1 MAREVGIKVKIDGSG
16 GKAGIKEIENET
28 KRAAAGMR
36 GALSGALSAGMK
48 GGQDAAKKLIGDVR
62 SAVGVVG
69 GLLGGLGLAELVK
82 GAVEANS
89 KFSAMAAG
97 IKFAGGSAKEAAAAQ
112 AQAQKSA
119 LAWGQ
124 DSMKV
129 VDAFQ
134 AIRGETGSIEFAQAS
149 IDTVSEAAR
158 GAHKSLEGMS
168 SVAGTLNE
176 KFGITAEQL
185 PDALADVVGLSEK
198 GGLQFEDMAE
208 RLGVI
213 GALAKEAGLSGRE
226 GFGQMLALMN
236 VADNSTGNLKK
247 GITAVGGLLEQLG
260 TTAGKQKI
268 GASLGLSQ
276 KDLGGNAAQQIEAI
290 MRATKGQKSV
300 LEKAFGGEQLKVLVD
315 LGRTYSAAFDSTA
328 GDVRTKS
335 AAGAEALRTSLADA
349 GKSTVTWADLQK
361 SAAAAMAESPQ
372 KIATATERLRQA
384 MQSEQM
390 QAALGKIIDR
400 LPALADVIAKI
411 VGFVAD
417 SPMGAAGLA
426 IGGTFAKGAVE
437 SAVPALL
444 KAAFKEGGSGAAVQ
458 VAQALAKGGSG
469 AAAEIGAS
477 LATKGATFSTGLAGS
492 IASLGPYVAIFAAA
506 VALFYAASEADAKR
520 EQEKRAA
527 QAKDAERM
535 IKGAAGGRTAGKF
548 QIAGA
553 LEAATGIGFDP
564 TADLT
569 DAEIAAMSASQ
580 DERDKL
586 ELQRSQAR
594 AARGAPLDMLQ
605 GERLLAAGAIPRD
618 AQGNPIGLSRT
629 TSQVQPTGG
638 LSTSAASAPAAPAGI
653 DPATWATLAQ
663 MTGKN
668 VGDAIGG
675 KVLKVEVVGGNA
687 PTGTGPVTPGSRPR

>member
-328 GDVRTKS
+328 GDVKTKS
-335 AAGAEALRTSLADA
+335 AAGAEALRASLADA
-349 GKSTVTWADLQK
+349 GRSTVSWADLQK
-361 SAAAAMAESPQ
+361 SAAASMAEAPQ
-372 KIATATERLRQA
+372 KIATATEKLRQA
-384 MQSEQM
+384 FQSDKMQSAM
-390 QAALGKIIDR
+390 GKIIDR
-400 LPALADVIAKI
+400 LPAMAELFAKI
-411 VGFVAD
+411 AGWTVD
-417 SPMGAAGLA
+417 NPGAAISAAIVASIGKAA
-426 IGGTFAKGAVE
+426 IGEAVGSVLGNVLKSFPAASVGVGLLATAAIAAADAVMAYEAKKDEEAGRLQ
-437 SAVPALL
+437 SASSLANR
-444 KAAFKEGGSGAAVQ
+444 ARSQ
-458 VAQALAKGGSG
+458 LAKTGEVDKDTIDELARRRADLEAVRG
-469 AAAEIGAS
+469 AAAG
-477 LATKGATFSTGLAGS
+477 GG
-492 IASLGPYVAIFAAA
+492 V
-506 VALFYAASEADAKR
+506 
-520 EQEKRAA
+520 EKLSFT
-527 QAKDAERM
+527 Q
-535 IKGAAGGRTAGKF
+535 
-548 QIAGA
+548 
-553 LEAATGIGFDP
+553 
-564 TADLT
+564 
-569 DAEIAAMSASQ
+569 
-580 DERDKL
+580 
-586 ELQRSQAR
+586 
-594 AARGAPLDMLQ
+594 
-605 GERLLAAGAIPRD
+605 LLAAKI
-618 AQGNPIGLSRT
+618 
-629 TSQVQPTGG
+629 TGG
-638 LSTSAASAPAAPAGI
+638 ADQIAAAEAITEEAQRLGPEGVEKQIAELDALLAAAAPVRARPVPFGPPEAVSAVAQVAALPMLERPGAAAPAAPAPAAQGAPPGI
-653 DPATWATLAQ
+653 DPATWAQLQGAATANALGAKEIRVRV
-663 MTGKN
+663 TN
-668 VGDAIGG
+668 PDAFG
-675 KVLKVEVVGGNA
+675 GGNA